1 MEKNFVATQFD
12 GENDWDAV
20 INSASLDIVEED
32 EFEAYLVSNGES
44 KESRLEILEHLL
56 LQWEKTGAR
65 E

>member
-1 MEKNFVATQFD
+1 MRKNFVATQFD
-12 GENDWDAV
+12 GESDWDAV

-56 LQWEKTGAR
+56 RQWEKTGAR